1 MGAHD
6 FIQWGELAFSFKPR
20 AAAPKVKRAF
30 LDKLLARFRRIQ
42 PEDVEAFFVELAR
55 DKRFLETIFNAI
67 REGVIVTDTAG
78 TVIYMNDAA
87 GLLFGLDPAAALG
100 RPLAENISGLR
111 WKELAQ
117 GREVVTRDIEVFHPA
132 HRVLNFYVVP
142 LLAED
147 DDQPGHRQH
156 AGYALIM
163 RDFTERHRAAQETLE
178 SERIAALQ
186 LLAAGVAHEI
196 GNPLNS
202 LTIHLQLLERRL
214 RKLPEDQQDT
224 LLHPLEVAQEEIK
237 RLDTIVTQFLR
248 AIRPAPLQRAPQELN
263 SLVREAAEFLGPE
276 LKSRNILLDLELAPG
291 LPVLELDQDQL
302 KQAFYNIVK
311 NASEAMKQGGLLK
324 IRTGSDREWV
334 NIHFADNGG
343 GMTQEAMARIFEP
356 YFTTKTS
363 GSGLGLM
370 ITQRIVRAH
379 GGEVVIESDPGNGL
393 KITIRLPRH
402 DRQVQMLPGAP
413 LSLPAPQ

>member
-1 MGAHD
+1 M
-6 FIQWGELAFSFKPR
+6 
-20 AAAPKVKRAF
+20 KRAF
-30 LDKLLARFRRIQ
+30 LDKLLARLRRIQ

-117 GREVVTRDIEVFHPA
+117 GREVVTRDIEVFHPT
-132 HRVLNFYVVP
+132 HRILNFYVVP

-147 DDQPGHRQH
+147 DDKPGHRQH

-214 RKLPEDQQDT
+214 RKLPAEQQNT

-248 AIRPAPLQRAPQELN
+248 AIRPAPLQRTPHDLN
-263 SLVREAAEFLGPE
+263 SLVRDAAEFLGPE
-276 LKSRNILLDLELAPG
+276 LKSRNILLELDLTPG
-291 LPVLELDQDQL
+291 LPILEVDQDQL

-324 IRTGSDREWV
+324 IRTGADNEWV
-334 NIHFADNGG
+334 NIRFADTGG

-356 YFTTKTS
+356 YFTTKQS

-402 DRQVQMLPGAP
+402 DRQVQMLPGTP

>member
-1 MGAHD
+1 M
-6 FIQWGELAFSFKPR
+6 
-20 AAAPKVKRAF
+20 KRAF
-30 LDKLLARFRRIQ
+30 LDKLLARLRRIQ
-42 PEDVEAFFVELAR
+42 PEEVEAFFVELAR

-87 GLLFGLDPAAALG
+87 GLLFGLDPTAALG

-147 DDQPGHRQH
+147 DDKPGHRQH

-214 RKLPEDQQDT
+214 RKLPEGQQDT

-248 AIRPAPLQRAPQELN
+248 AIRPAPLLRAPHDLN
-263 SLVREAAEFLGPE
+263 SLVRDAAEFLGPE
-276 LKSRNILLDLELAPG
+276 LKSRNILLELDLSPG
-291 LPVLELDQDQL
+291 LPVLEVDQDQL

-311 NASEAMKQGGLLK
+311 NSSEAMKQGGLLK
-324 IRTGSDREWV
+324 IRTGSDGRWV
-334 NIHFADNGG
+334 NINFADTGG

-356 YFTTKTS
+356 YFTTKQS

-402 DRQVQMLPGAP
+402 DRQVQMLPAAP
-413 LSLPAPQ
+413 LRLPAPK

>member
-1 MGAHD
+1 M
-6 FIQWGELAFSFKPR
+6 
-20 AAAPKVKRAF
+20 KRAF
-30 LDKLLARFRRIQ
+30 LDKLLARLRRIQ

-147 DDQPGHRQH
+147 DDKPGHRQH

-214 RKLPEDQQDT
+214 RKLPAEQQNT
-224 LLHPLEVAQEEIK
+224 LLQPLEVAQEEIK

-248 AIRPAPLQRAPQELN
+248 AIRPAPLQRTPHDLN
-263 SLVREAAEFLGPE
+263 SLVRDAAEFLGP
-276 LKSRNILLDLELAPG
+276 G
-291 LPVLELDQDQL
+291 LPVLEVDQDQL

-311 NASEAMKQGGLLK
+311 NSSEAMKQGGLLK
-324 IRTGSDREWV
+324 IRTGADSEWI
-334 NIHFADNGG
+334 NIRFADTGG

-356 YFTTKTS
+356 YFTTKQS

-402 DRQVQMLPGAP
+402 DRQVQMLPGTP

>member
-1 MGAHD
+1 M
-6 FIQWGELAFSFKPR
+6 
-20 AAAPKVKRAF
+20 KRAF
-30 LDKLLARFRRIQ
+30 LDKILARLRRIQ
-42 PEDVEAFFVELAR
+42 PEEVEAFFVELAR

-87 GLLFGLDPAAALG
+87 GMLFGLDPAAALG

-142 LLAED
+142 LMAED
-147 DDQPGHRQH
+147 DDQPGRRQH

-163 RDFTERHRAAQETLE
+163 RDFTERHREAQETLE

-214 RKLPEDQQDT
+214 RKLPEKDREQFIQ
-224 LLHPLEVAQEEIK
+224 PLSVAQEEIK
-237 RLDTIVTQFLR
+237 RLDSIVTQFLR
-248 AIRPAPLQRAPQELN
+248 AIRPAPLQRAPHDLN
-263 SLVREAAEFLGPE
+263 SLVRDAADFLGPE
-276 LKSRNILLDLELAPG
+276 LKSRNILLELDLTPG
-291 LPVLELDQDQL
+291 LPVLDVDQDQL
-302 KQAFYNIVK
+302 KQAFFNIVK

-324 IRTGSDREWV
+324 IRTGSD
-334 NIHFADNGG
+334 ADWINVAFSDTGG
-343 GMTQEAMARIFEP
+343 GMTQETMARVFEP
-356 YFTTKTS
+356 YFTTKKG

-370 ITQRIVRAH
+370 ITQRIIRAH
-379 GGEVVIESDPGNGL
+379 GGEVVLESDPGQGL
-393 KITIRLPRH
+393 RLTLRLPRH

-413 LSLPAPQ
+413 LPLPAPR

>member
-1 MGAHD
+1 M
-6 FIQWGELAFSFKPR
+6 
-20 AAAPKVKRAF
+20 KRAF
-30 LDKLLARFRRIQ
+30 LDKILARLRRIQ
-42 PEDVEAFFVELAR
+42 PEEVEAFFVELAR

-67 REGVIVTDTAG
+67 REGVIVTDTGG

-87 GLLFGLDPAAALG
+87 GMLFGLDPAAALG

-117 GREVVTRDIEVFHPA
+117 GRDIITRDIEVFHPA

-142 LLAED
+142 LMAED
-147 DDQPGHRQH
+147 DDQPGRRQH

-163 RDFTERHRAAQETLE
+163 RDFTERHREAQETLE

-214 RKLPEDQQDT
+214 RKLPEKDREHFIQ
-224 LLHPLEVAQEEIK
+224 PLSVAQEEIK
-237 RLDTIVTQFLR
+237 RLDSIVTQFLR
-248 AIRPAPLQRAPQELN
+248 AVRPAPLQRAPHDLN
-263 SLVREAAEFLGPE
+263 SLVRDAADFLAPE
-276 LKSRNILLDLELAPG
+276 LKSRNILLELDLAPG
-291 LPVLELDQDQL
+291 LPVLDVDQDQL
-302 KQAFYNIVK
+302 KQAFFNIVK

-324 IRTGSDREWV
+324 IRTGSDADWINV
-334 NIHFADNGG
+334 TFADTGG
-343 GMTQEAMARIFEP
+343 GMTQETMARVFEP
-356 YFTTKTS
+356 YFTTKKG

-370 ITQRIVRAH
+370 ITQRIIRAH
-379 GGEVVIESDPGNGL
+379 GGEVVLESAPGQGL
-393 KITIRLPRH
+393 RLTLRLPRH

-413 LSLPAPQ
+413 LPLPAPR

>member
-1 MGAHD
+1 M
-6 FIQWGELAFSFKPR
+6 
-20 AAAPKVKRAF
+20 KRAF
-30 LDKLLARFRRIQ
+30 LDKLLARLRRIQ

-214 RKLPEDQQDT
+214 RKLPAEQQST

-248 AIRPAPLQRAPQELN
+248 AIRPAPLQRARQDLN
-263 SLVREAAEFLGPE
+263 SLVRDAAEFLGPE
-276 LKSRNILLDLELAPG
+276 LKSRNILLELDLASG
-291 LPVLELDQDQL
+291 LPVLEVDQDQL

-311 NASEAMKQGGLLK
+311 NSSEAMKQGGLLK
-324 IRTGSDREWV
+324 IRTGSDSEWV
-334 NIHFADNGG
+334 NINFADTGG

-356 YFTTKTS
+356 YFTTKQS

-402 DRQVQMLPGAP
+402 DRQVQMLPPTP
-413 LSLPAPQ
+413 LRLPAPK

>member
-1 MGAHD
+1 M
-6 FIQWGELAFSFKPR
+6 
-20 AAAPKVKRAF
+20 KRAF
-30 LDKLLARFRRIQ
+30 LDKILARLRRIQ
-42 PEDVEAFFVELAR
+42 PEEVEAFFVELAR

-87 GLLFGLDPAAALG
+87 GMLFGIDPAASLG
-100 RPLAENISGLR
+100 RPLSENISGLR

-117 GREVVTRDIEVFHPA
+117 GHDIVTRDIEVFHPA
-132 HRVLNFYVVP
+132 HRILNFYVVP
-142 LLAED
+142 LMAED
-147 DDQPGHRQH
+147 DDKPGHREH

-163 RDFTERHRAAQETLE
+163 RDFTERHREAQETLE
-178 SERIAALQ
+178 SERVAALQ

-214 RKLPEDQQDT
+214 RKLPEEERDQFT
-224 LLHPLEVAQEEIK
+224 EPLAIAQEEIK

-248 AIRPAPLQRAPQELN
+248 AIRPAPLHRAPHDLN
-263 SLVREAAEFLGPE
+263 SLVRDAAEFLKPE
-276 LKSRNILLDLELAPG
+276 LKSRNVLLELDLAPG
-291 LPVLELDQDQL
+291 LPVLDVDEDQL
-302 KQAFYNIVK
+302 KQAFYNIIK

-324 IRTGSDREWV
+324 IRTGSDGEWV
-334 NIHFADNGG
+334 NVTFADTGG
-343 GMTQEAMARIFEP
+343 GMTQETMARVFEP
-356 YFTTKTS
+356 YFTTKKT

-379 GGEVVIESDPGNGL
+379 GGEVVLESDPGRGL
-393 KITIRLPRH
+393 RLTIRLLRR
-402 DRQVQMLPGAP
+402 DRQVQMLPPAP
-413 LSLPAPQ
+413 LPLPAPK

>member
-1 MGAHD
+1 
-6 FIQWGELAFSFKPR
+6 
-20 AAAPKVKRAF
+20 VKRAF
-30 LDKLLARFRRIQ
+30 LDKILARLRRIQ
-42 PEDVEAFFVELAR
+42 PEEVEAFFVELAR

-87 GLLFGLDPAAALG
+87 GMLFGLDPAAALG
-100 RPLAENISGLR
+100 RPLSDNISGLR

-117 GREVVTRDIEVFHPA
+117 GHDIVTRDIEVFHPA
-132 HRVLNFYVVP
+132 HRILNFYVVP
-142 LLAED
+142 LMAED
-147 DDQPGHRQH
+147 DDKPGHREH

-163 RDFTERHRAAQETLE
+163 RDFTERHREAQETLE

-214 RKLPEDQQDT
+214 RKLPEEERVQFTQ
-224 LLHPLEVAQEEIK
+224 PLEVAQEEIK

-248 AIRPAPLQRAPQELN
+248 AIRPAPLQRAPQDLN
-263 SLVREAAEFLGPE
+263 SLVRDAAEFLKPE
-276 LKSRNILLDLELAPG
+276 LKSRNILIQLELAPG
-291 LPVLELDQDQL
+291 LPVLDVDQDQL
-302 KQAFYNIVK
+302 KQAFFNIIK

-324 IRTGSDREWV
+324 IRTGTDGEWV
-334 NIHFADNGG
+334 TITFADTGG
-343 GMTQEAMARIFEP
+343 GMTRETMARVFEP
-356 YFTTKTS
+356 YFTTKKT

-379 GGEVVIESDPGNGL
+379 GGEVVLESDPGRGL
-393 KITIRLPRH
+393 RLTIRLPRH
-402 DRQVQMLPGAP
+402 DRQVQMLPPAP
-413 LSLPAPQ
+413 LPLPAPK

>member
-1 MGAHD
+1 M
-6 FIQWGELAFSFKPR
+6 
-20 AAAPKVKRAF
+20 KRAF
-30 LDKLLARFRRIQ
+30 LDKLLARLRRIQ

-147 DDQPGHRQH
+147 DDKPGHRQH

-214 RKLPEDQQDT
+214 RKLPAEQQNT

-248 AIRPAPLQRAPQELN
+248 AIRPAPLQRTPHDLN
-263 SLVREAAEFLGPE
+263 SLVRDAAEFLGPE
-276 LKSRNILLDLELAPG
+276 LKSRNILLELDLTPG
-291 LPVLELDQDQL
+291 LPILEVDQDQL

-311 NASEAMKQGGLLK
+311 NSSEAMKQGGLLK
-324 IRTGSDREWV
+324 IRTGADSEWI
-334 NIHFADNGG
+334 NIRFADTGG

-356 YFTTKTS
+356 YFTTKQS

-402 DRQVQMLPGAP
+402 DRQVQMLPGTP

>member
-1 MGAHD
+1 M
-6 FIQWGELAFSFKPR
+6 
-20 AAAPKVKRAF
+20 KRAF
-30 LDKLLARFRRIQ
+30 LDKLLARLRRIQ

-87 GLLFGLDPAAALG
+87 GLLFGLDPAASLG

-147 DDQPGHRQH
+147 DDKPGHRQH

-214 RKLPEDQQDT
+214 RKLPAEQQST

-248 AIRPAPLQRAPQELN
+248 AIRPAPLQRARQDLN
-263 SLVREAAEFLGPE
+263 SLVRDAAEFLGPE
-276 LKSRNILLDLELAPG
+276 LKSRNILLELDLASG
-291 LPVLELDQDQL
+291 LPVLEVDQDQL

-311 NASEAMKQGGLLK
+311 NSSEAMKQGGLLK
-324 IRTGSDREWV
+324 IRTGSDSEWV
-334 NIHFADNGG
+334 NINFADTGG

-356 YFTTKTS
+356 YFTTKQS

-402 DRQVQMLPGAP
+402 DRQVQMLPPTP
-413 LSLPAPQ
+413 LRLPAPK

>member
-1 MGAHD
+1 M
-6 FIQWGELAFSFKPR
+6 
-20 AAAPKVKRAF
+20 KRAF
-30 LDKLLARFRRIQ
+30 LDKLLARLRRIQ
-42 PEDVEAFFVELAR
+42 PEDVDAFFVELAR

-147 DDQPGHRQH
+147 DDKPGHRQH

-214 RKLPEDQQDT
+214 RKLPAEQQNT

-248 AIRPAPLQRAPQELN
+248 AIRPAPLQRTPHDLN
-263 SLVREAAEFLGPE
+263 SLVRDAAEFLGPE
-276 LKSRNILLDLELAPG
+276 LKSRNILLELDLTPG
-291 LPVLELDQDQL
+291 LPILEVDQDQL

-311 NASEAMKQGGLLK
+311 NSSEAMKQGGLLK
-324 IRTGSDREWV
+324 IRTGADSEWV
-334 NIHFADNGG
+334 NIRFADTGG

-356 YFTTKTS
+356 YFTTKQS

-393 KITIRLPRH
+393 KITLRLPRH
-402 DRQVQMLPGAP
+402 DRQVQMLPGTP
-413 LSLPAPQ
+413 LSLPAPR

>member
-1 MGAHD
+1 
-6 FIQWGELAFSFKPR
+6 
-20 AAAPKVKRAF
+20 
-30 LDKLLARFRRIQ
+30 
-42 PEDVEAFFVELAR
+42 LAR

-147 DDQPGHRQH
+147 DDKPGHRQH

-214 RKLPEDQQDT
+214 RKLPAEQQNT

-248 AIRPAPLQRAPQELN
+248 AIRPAPLQRTPHDLN
-263 SLVREAAEFLGPE
+263 SLVRDAAEFLGPE
-276 LKSRNILLDLELAPG
+276 LKSRNILLELDLTPG
-291 LPVLELDQDQL
+291 LPILEVDQDQL

-311 NASEAMKQGGLLK
+311 NSSEAMKQGGLLK
-324 IRTGSDREWV
+324 IRTGADSEWV
-334 NIHFADNGG
+334 NIRFADTGG

-356 YFTTKTS
+356 YFTTKQS

-402 DRQVQMLPGAP
+402 DRQVQMLPPAP
-413 LSLPAPQ
+413 LRLPAPE

>member
-1 MGAHD
+1 
-6 FIQWGELAFSFKPR
+6 
-20 AAAPKVKRAF
+20 VKRAF
-30 LDKLLARFRRIQ
+30 LDKILARLRRIQ
-42 PEDVEAFFVELAR
+42 PEEVEAFFVELAR

-87 GLLFGLDPAAALG
+87 GMLFGIDPAASLG
-100 RPLAENISGLR
+100 RPLSENISGLR

-117 GREVVTRDIEVFHPA
+117 GHDIVTRDIEVFHPA
-132 HRVLNFYVVP
+132 HRILNFYVVP
-142 LLAED
+142 LMAED
-147 DDQPGHRQH
+147 DDKPGHREH

-163 RDFTERHRAAQETLE
+163 RDFTDRHREAQETLE

-214 RKLPEDQQDT
+214 RKLPEEQQEA

-248 AIRPAPLQRAPQELN
+248 AIRPAPLHRAPHDLN
-263 SLVREAAEFLGPE
+263 SLVREAAEFLQPE
-276 LKSRNILLDLELAPG
+276 LKSRNILLELDLAPG
-291 LPVLELDQDQL
+291 LPVLDVDEDQL
-302 KQAFYNIVK
+302 KQAFYNIIK

-324 IRTGSDREWV
+324 IRTSADGEWMNVTFSDT
-334 NIHFADNGG
+334 GG
-343 GMTQEAMARIFEP
+343 GMTQETMARVFEP
-356 YFTTKTS
+356 YFTTKKT

-379 GGEVVIESDPGNGL
+379 GGEVVLESDPGRGL
-393 KITIRLPRH
+393 RLTIRLPRH
-402 DRQVQMLPGAP
+402 DRQVQMLPPAP
-413 LSLPAPQ
+413 LPLPAPK

>member
-1 MGAHD
+1 
-6 FIQWGELAFSFKPR
+6 
-20 AAAPKVKRAF
+20 
-30 LDKLLARFRRIQ
+30 
-42 PEDVEAFFVELAR
+42 
-55 DKRFLETIFNAI
+55 
-67 REGVIVTDTAG
+67 TDTAG

-87 GLLFGLDPAAALG
+87 GMLFGLDPSAALG

-117 GREVVTRDIEVFHPA
+117 GHDIVTRDIEVFHPA

-142 LLAED
+142 LMAED
-147 DDQPGHRQH
+147 DDKPGHREL

-163 RDFTERHRAAQETLE
+163 RDFTERHREAQETLE

-214 RKLPEDQQDT
+214 RKIPEEERGQFTQ
-224 LLHPLEVAQEEIK
+224 PLEVAQEEIK

-248 AIRPAPLQRAPQELN
+248 AIRPAPLQRAPQDLN
-263 SLVREAAEFLGPE
+263 SLVRDAAEFLKPE
-276 LKSRNILLDLELAPG
+276 LKSRNILIELELAPG
-291 LPVLELDQDQL
+291 LPVLDVDQDQL
-302 KQAFYNIVK
+302 KQAFFNIIK

-324 IRTGSDREWV
+324 IRTGTDGEWV
-334 NIHFADNGG
+334 TITFADTGG
-343 GMTQEAMARIFEP
+343 GMTRETMARVFEP
-356 YFTTKTS
+356 YFTTKKT

-379 GGEVVIESDPGNGL
+379 GGEVVLESDPGRGL
-393 KITIRLPRH
+393 RLTIRLPRR
-402 DRQVQMLPGAP
+402 DRQVQMLPPAP
-413 LSLPAPQ
+413 LPLPAPK

>member
-1 MGAHD
+1 M
-6 FIQWGELAFSFKPR
+6 
-20 AAAPKVKRAF
+20 KRAF
-30 LDKLLARFRRIQ
+30 LDKLLARLRRIQ

-147 DDQPGHRQH
+147 DDKPGHRQH

-214 RKLPEDQQDT
+214 RKLPAEQQNT
-224 LLHPLEVAQEEIK
+224 LLQPLEVAQEEIK

-248 AIRPAPLQRAPQELN
+248 AIRPTPLQRTPYDLN
-263 SLVREAAEFLGPE
+263 SLVRDAAEFLGPE
-276 LKSRNILLDLELAPG
+276 LKSRNILLELELAPG
-291 LPVLELDQDQL
+291 LPVLEVDQDQL

-311 NASEAMKQGGLLK
+311 NSSEAMKQGGLLK
-324 IRTGSDREWV
+324 IRTGADSEWV
-334 NIHFADNGG
+334 NIRFSDTGG

-356 YFTTKTS
+356 YFTTKQS

-402 DRQVQMLPGAP
+402 DRQVQMLPPAP
-413 LSLPAPQ
+413 LRLPAPE

>member
-1 MGAHD
+1 M
-6 FIQWGELAFSFKPR
+6 
-20 AAAPKVKRAF
+20 KRAF
-30 LDKLLARFRRIQ
+30 LDKILARLRRIQ
-42 PEDVEAFFVELAR
+42 PEEVEAFFVELAR

-87 GLLFGLDPAAALG
+87 GMLFGIDPAASLG
-100 RPLAENISGLR
+100 RPLSENISGLR

-117 GREVVTRDIEVFHPA
+117 GHDIVTRDIEVFHPA
-132 HRVLNFYVVP
+132 HRILNFYVVP
-142 LLAED
+142 LMAED
-147 DDQPGHRQH
+147 DDKPGHREH

-163 RDFTERHRAAQETLE
+163 RDFTDRHREAQETLE

-214 RKLPEDQQDT
+214 RKLPEEQQEA

-248 AIRPAPLQRAPQELN
+248 AIRPAPLHRAPHDLN
-263 SLVREAAEFLGPE
+263 SLVREAAEFLQPE
-276 LKSRNILLDLELAPG
+276 LKSRNILLELDLAPG
-291 LPVLELDQDQL
+291 LPVLDVDEDQL
-302 KQAFYNIVK
+302 KQAFYNIIK

-324 IRTGSDREWV
+324 IRTSADGEWMNVTFSDT
-334 NIHFADNGG
+334 GG
-343 GMTQEAMARIFEP
+343 GMTQETMARVFEP
-356 YFTTKTS
+356 YFTTKKT

-379 GGEVVIESDPGNGL
+379 GGEVVLESDPGRGL
-393 KITIRLPRH
+393 RLTIRLPRH
-402 DRQVQMLPGAP
+402 DRQVQMLPPAP
-413 LSLPAPQ
+413 LPLPAPK

>member
-1 MGAHD
+1 M
-6 FIQWGELAFSFKPR
+6 
-20 AAAPKVKRAF
+20 KRAF
-30 LDKLLARFRRIQ
+30 LDKLLARLRRIQ

-147 DDQPGHRQH
+147 DDKPGHRQH

-214 RKLPEDQQDT
+214 RKLPAEQQNT

-248 AIRPAPLQRAPQELN
+248 AIRPAPLQRTPHDLN
-263 SLVREAAEFLGPE
+263 SLVRDAAEFLGPE
-276 LKSRNILLDLELAPG
+276 LKSRNILLELDLTPG
-291 LPVLELDQDQL
+291 LPILEVDQDQL

-311 NASEAMKQGGLLK
+311 NSSEAMKQGGLLK
-324 IRTGSDREWV
+324 IRTGADSEWV
-334 NIHFADNGG
+334 NIRFSDTGG

-356 YFTTKTS
+356 YFTTKQS

-402 DRQVQMLPGAP
+402 DRQVQMLPGTP

>member
-1 MGAHD
+1 M
-6 FIQWGELAFSFKPR
+6 
-20 AAAPKVKRAF
+20 KRAF
-30 LDKLLARFRRIQ
+30 LDKLLARLRRIQ

-147 DDQPGHRQH
+147 DDKPGHRQH

-214 RKLPEDQQDT
+214 RKLPAEQQNT

-248 AIRPAPLQRAPQELN
+248 AIRPAPLQRTPHDLN
-263 SLVREAAEFLGPE
+263 SLVRDAAEFLGPE
-276 LKSRNILLDLELAPG
+276 LKSRNILLELDLTPG
-291 LPVLELDQDQL
+291 LPILEVDQDQL

-311 NASEAMKQGGLLK
+311 NSSEAMKQGGLLK
-324 IRTGSDREWV
+324 IRTGADSEWV
-334 NIHFADNGG
+334 NIRFSDTGG

-356 YFTTKTS
+356 YFTTKQS

-402 DRQVQMLPGAP
+402 DRQVQMLPPAP
-413 LSLPAPQ
+413 LRLPAPE

>member
-1 MGAHD
+1 M
-6 FIQWGELAFSFKPR
+6 
-20 AAAPKVKRAF
+20 KRAF
-30 LDKLLARFRRIQ
+30 LDKLLARLRRIQ

-87 GLLFGLDPAAALG
+87 GLLLGLDPAAALG

-147 DDQPGHRQH
+147 DDKPGHRQH

-214 RKLPEDQQDT
+214 RKLPAEQQST

-248 AIRPAPLQRAPQELN
+248 AIRPAPLQRARQDLN
-263 SLVREAAEFLGPE
+263 SLVRDAAEFLGPE
-276 LKSRNILLDLELAPG
+276 LKSRNILLELDLASG
-291 LPVLELDQDQL
+291 LPVLEVDQDQL

-311 NASEAMKQGGLLK
+311 NSSEAMKQGGLLK
-324 IRTGSDREWV
+324 IRTGSDSEWV
-334 NIHFADNGG
+334 NINFADTGG

-356 YFTTKTS
+356 YFTTKQS

-393 KITIRLPRH
+393 KITIRPPRH
-402 DRQVQMLPGAP
+402 DRQVQMLPPTP
-413 LSLPAPQ
+413 LRLPAPK

>member
-1 MGAHD
+1 
-6 FIQWGELAFSFKPR
+6 
-20 AAAPKVKRAF
+20 VKRAF
-30 LDKLLARFRRIQ
+30 LDKILARLRRIQ
-42 PEDVEAFFVELAR
+42 PEEVEAFFIELAR

-87 GLLFGLDPAAALG
+87 GMLFGIDPAASLG
-100 RPLAENISGLR
+100 RPLSENISGLR

-117 GREVVTRDIEVFHPA
+117 GHDIVTRDIEVFHPA
-132 HRVLNFYVVP
+132 HRILNFYVVP
-142 LLAED
+142 LMAED
-147 DDQPGHRQH
+147 DDKPGHREH

-163 RDFTERHRAAQETLE
+163 RDFTERHREAQETLE

-214 RKLPEDQQDT
+214 RKLPEQERDQFTQ
-224 LLHPLEVAQEEIK
+224 PLTIAQEEIK

-248 AIRPAPLQRAPQELN
+248 AIRPAPLQRAPHDLN
-263 SLVREAAEFLGPE
+263 SLVREAAEFLQPE
-276 LKSRNILLDLELAPG
+276 LKSRNILLELDLAPG
-291 LPVLELDQDQL
+291 LPVLDVDEDQL
-302 KQAFYNIVK
+302 KQAFYNIIK

-324 IRTGSDREWV
+324 IRTGSDGEWV
-334 NIHFADNGG
+334 NVTFADTGG
-343 GMTQEAMARIFEP
+343 GMTQETMARVFEP
-356 YFTTKTS
+356 YFTTKKT

-370 ITQRIVRAH
+370 ITQRIIRAH
-379 GGEVVIESDPGNGL
+379 GGEVVLESDPGKGL
-393 KITIRLPRH
+393 RLTLRLPRH

-413 LSLPAPQ
+413 LSLPAPK

>member
-1 MGAHD
+1 M
-6 FIQWGELAFSFKPR
+6 
-20 AAAPKVKRAF
+20 KRAF
-30 LDKLLARFRRIQ
+30 LDKLLARLRRIQ
-42 PEDVEAFFVELAR
+42 PEEVEAFFVELAR

-78 TVIYMNDAA
+78 TVIYLNDAA
-87 GLLFGLDPAAALG
+87 GMLFGLDPAAAMG

-132 HRVLNFYVVP
+132 HRILNFYVVP
-142 LLAED
+142 LMAED
-147 DDQPGHRQH
+147 NDKPGHRQH

-163 RDFTERHRAAQETLE
+163 RDFTERHRETQETLE

-214 RKLPEDQQDT
+214 RKLPEAERAQFTQ
-224 LLHPLEVAQEEIK
+224 PLSVAQEEIK
-237 RLDTIVTQFLR
+237 RLDSIVTQFLR
-248 AIRPAPLQRAPQELN
+248 AIRPAPLQRAPQDLN
-263 SLVREAAEFLGPE
+263 SLVRDAADFLAPE
-276 LKSRNILLDLELAPG
+276 LKSRNVLLELDLAPG
-291 LPVLELDQDQL
+291 LPVLDVDQDQL
-302 KQAFYNIVK
+302 KQAFYNIIK

-324 IRTGSDREWV
+324 IRTGADTEWV
-334 NIHFADNGG
+334 TVTFADTGG
-343 GMTQEAMARIFEP
+343 GMTQEAMARVFEP
-356 YFTTKTS
+356 YFTTKKG

-379 GGEVVIESDPGNGL
+379 GGEVVLESDPGRGL
-393 KITIRLPRH
+393 RLSIRIPRR
-402 DRQVQMLPGAP
+402 DRQVQMLPRGP
-413 LSLPAPQ
+413 LPLPAPK

>member
-1 MGAHD
+1 M
-6 FIQWGELAFSFKPR
+6 
-20 AAAPKVKRAF
+20 KRAF
-30 LDKLLARFRRIQ
+30 LDKLLARLRRIQ

-147 DDQPGHRQH
+147 DDKPGHRQH

-214 RKLPEDQQDT
+214 RKLPAEQQNT
-224 LLHPLEVAQEEIK
+224 LLQPLEVAQEEIK

-248 AIRPAPLQRAPQELN
+248 AIRPAPLQRTPHDLN
-263 SLVREAAEFLGPE
+263 SLVRDAAEFLGPE
-276 LKSRNILLDLELAPG
+276 LKSRNILLELELAPG
-291 LPVLELDQDQL
+291 LPVLEVDQDQL

-311 NASEAMKQGGLLK
+311 NSSEAMKQGGLLK
-324 IRTGSDREWV
+324 IRTGADSEWV
-334 NIHFADNGG
+334 NIRFSDTGG

-356 YFTTKTS
+356 YFTTKQS

-402 DRQVQMLPGAP
+402 DRQVQMLPPAP
-413 LSLPAPQ
+413 LRLPAPE

>member
-1 MGAHD
+1 
-6 FIQWGELAFSFKPR
+6 
-20 AAAPKVKRAF
+20 VKRAF
-30 LDKLLARFRRIQ
+30 LDKILARLRRIQ
-42 PEDVEAFFVELAR
+42 PEEVEAFFVELAR

-87 GLLFGLDPAAALG
+87 GMLFGIDPAASLG
-100 RPLAENISGLR
+100 RPLSENISGLR

-117 GREVVTRDIEVFHPA
+117 GHDIVTRDIEVFHPA
-132 HRVLNFYVVP
+132 HRILNFYVVP
-142 LLAED
+142 LMAED
-147 DDQPGHRQH
+147 DDKPGHREH

-163 RDFTERHRAAQETLE
+163 RDFTDRHREAQETLE
-178 SERIAALQ
+178 SERVAALQ

-214 RKLPEDQQDT
+214 RKLPEEQQEA

-248 AIRPAPLQRAPQELN
+248 AIRPAPLHRAPHDLN
-263 SLVREAAEFLGPE
+263 SLVRDAAEFLQPE
-276 LKSRNILLDLELAPG
+276 LKSRNILLELDLAPG
-291 LPVLELDQDQL
+291 LPVLDVDQDQL
-302 KQAFYNIVK
+302 KQAFYNIIK
-311 NASEAMKQGGLLK
+311 NASEAMKQGGMLK
-324 IRTGSDREWV
+324 IRTSSDAEWV
-334 NIHFADNGG
+334 NITFSDTGG
-343 GMTQEAMARIFEP
+343 GMTQETMARVFEP
-356 YFTTKTS
+356 YFTTKKT

-379 GGEVVIESDPGNGL
+379 GGEVVLESDPGRGL
-393 KITIRLPRH
+393 RLTIRLPRH
-402 DRQVQMLPGAP
+402 DRQVQMLPPAP
-413 LSLPAPQ
+413 LPLPAPK

>member
-1 MGAHD
+1 M
-6 FIQWGELAFSFKPR
+6 
-20 AAAPKVKRAF
+20 KRAF
-30 LDKLLARFRRIQ
+30 LDKLLARLRRIQ

-87 GLLFGLDPAAALG
+87 GLLFGLDPTAALG
-100 RPLAENISGLR
+100 RPLADNISGLR

-147 DDQPGHRQH
+147 DDKPGHRQH

-214 RKLPEDQQDT
+214 RKLPADRQEH

-248 AIRPAPLQRAPQELN
+248 AIRPAPLQRAPHDLN
-263 SLVREAAEFLGPE
+263 SLIRDAAEFLGPE
-276 LKSRNILLDLELAPG
+276 LKSRNILLELDLAPG
-291 LPVLELDQDQL
+291 LPILEVDQDQL

-324 IRTGSDREWV
+324 IRTGSDSKWV
-334 NIHFADNGG
+334 NINFTDTGG
-343 GMTQEAMARIFEP
+343 GMTPEAMARIFEP
-356 YFTTKTS
+356 YFTTKQS

-370 ITQRIVRAH
+370 ITQRIVRTH

-402 DRQVQMLPGAP
+402 DRQVQMLPPAP
-413 LSLPAPQ
+413 LRLPAPR

>member
-1 MGAHD
+1 M
-6 FIQWGELAFSFKPR
+6 
-20 AAAPKVKRAF
+20 KRAF
-30 LDKLLARFRRIQ
+30 LDKLLARLRRIQ

-147 DDQPGHRQH
+147 DEKPGHRQH

-196 GNPLNS
+196 GTPLNS

-214 RKLPEDQQDT
+214 RKLPAEQQNT
-224 LLHPLEVAQEEIK
+224 LLQPLEVAQEEIK

-248 AIRPAPLQRAPQELN
+248 AIRPAPLQRTPHDLN
-263 SLVREAAEFLGPE
+263 SLVSDAAEFLGPE
-276 LKSRNILLDLELAPG
+276 LKSRNILLELELAPG
-291 LPVLELDQDQL
+291 LPFLEVDQDQL

-311 NASEAMKQGGLLK
+311 NSSEAMKQGGLLK
-324 IRTGSDREWV
+324 IRTGADSEWL
-334 NIHFADNGG
+334 NIRFADTGG

-356 YFTTKTS
+356 YFTTKQS

-413 LSLPAPQ
+413 LSLPAPK

>member
-1 MGAHD
+1 M
-6 FIQWGELAFSFKPR
+6 
-20 AAAPKVKRAF
+20 KRAF
-30 LDKLLARFRRIQ
+30 LDKILARLRRIQ
-42 PEDVEAFFVELAR
+42 PEEVEAFFVELAR

-87 GLLFGLDPAAALG
+87 GMLFGLDPASVLG

-117 GREVVTRDIEVFHPA
+117 GHEVVTRDMEVFHPA

-142 LLAED
+142 LMAED
-147 DDQPGHRQH
+147 DDKPGHRQH

-163 RDFTERHRAAQETLE
+163 RDFTERHRETQETLE

-214 RKLPEDQQDT
+214 RKLPEDQQDA

-237 RLDTIVTQFLR
+237 RLDSIVTQFLR
-248 AIRPAPLQRAPQELN
+248 AIRPAPLQRAPHDLN
-263 SLVREAAEFLGPE
+263 SLVRDAAEFLGPE
-276 LKSRNILLDLELAPG
+276 LKSRNILLELDLG
-291 LPVLELDQDQL
+291 TGIPVLDVDRDQL
-302 KQAFYNIVK
+302 QQAFFNIIK

-324 IRTGSDREWV
+324 IRTGSDADWV
-334 NIHFADNGG
+334 NVVFTDTGG
-343 GMTQEAMARIFEP
+343 GISRETMARIFEP
-356 YFTTKTS
+356 YFTTKKT

-379 GGEVVIESDPGNGL
+379 GGEVVIESDPGKGL
-393 KITIRLPRH
+393 KLTIRLPRRE
-402 DRQVQMLPGAP
+402 RQVQMLPAGP
-413 LSLPAPQ
+413 LPLPAPNQIP

>member
-1 MGAHD
+1 M
-6 FIQWGELAFSFKPR
+6 
-20 AAAPKVKRAF
+20 KRAF
-30 LDKLLARFRRIQ
+30 LDKLLARLRRIQ

-147 DDQPGHRQH
+147 DDKPGHRQH

-214 RKLPEDQQDT
+214 RKLPAEQQNT
-224 LLHPLEVAQEEIK
+224 LLQPLEVAQEEIK

-248 AIRPAPLQRAPQELN
+248 AIRPAPLQRTPHALN
-263 SLVREAAEFLGPE
+263 SLVRDAAEFLGPE
-276 LKSRNILLDLELAPG
+276 LKSRNILLELELAPV
-291 LPVLELDQDQL
+291 LPVLEVDQDQL

-311 NASEAMKQGGLLK
+311 NSSEAMKQGGLLK
-324 IRTGSDREWV
+324 IRTGADSEWI
-334 NIHFADNGG
+334 NIRFADTGG

-356 YFTTKTS
+356 YFTTKQS

-402 DRQVQMLPGAP
+402 DRQVQMLPPAP
-413 LSLPAPQ
+413 LRLPAPE